1 MKEVTVEDKGDYQ
14 CIVTNV
20 HGSLNF
26 TFIVEVI
33 SKYQGFHYFA
43 SPSLFIKIGTIFMNI
58 LYNTVKSEGTKDHF
72 RWVKVPGN
80 APY

>member
-1 MKEVTVEDKGDYQ
+1 MKEVTAEDKGDYQ

-33 SKYQGFHYFA
+33 SKYQGFQYFA
-43 SPSLFIKIGTIFMNI
+43 SLPVLHYLLKFEQF
-58 LYNTVKSEGTKDHF
+58 L
-72 RWVKVPGN
+72 
-80 APY
+80 

>member
-1 MKEVTVEDKGDYQ
+1 MKEVTVDDKGDYQ

-33 SKYQGFHYFA
+33 SKYQGFQYFA
-43 SPSLFIKIGTIFMNI
+43 SLPVLHYLLKFEQFS
-58 LYNTVKSEGTKDHF
+58 
-72 RWVKVPGN
+72 
-80 APY
+80 